1 MKKLLFTLMILTLY
15 SCEGTI
21 LDYDENKEYIENKKN
36 ITYYMGTPF
45 SGTIIRKEGF
55 YRDRKSK
62 TTYKNG
68 KKDGLYEEYYKDIIM
83 KDGEV
88 KDGQVKIKE
97 TYKNGKEDGLYES
110 YYEDGQLK
118 RKKNYKNGVLDGL
131 YEEYGEY
138 GQVKLKTTYKNGLL
152 DGLYEEYGEDAFGPT
167 IIKENYKNGEI
178 IYD

>member
-45 SGTIIRKEGF
+45 SGTIIRNET
-55 YRDRKSK
+55 YTRSKSK

-68 KKDGLYEEYYKDIIM
+68 KKDGLYEEYYEDIIM

-97 TYKNGKEDGLYES
+97 TYKNGEEDGLYEE
-110 YYEDGQLK
+110 YYEDGQL
-118 RKKNYKNGVLDGL
+118 RI
-131 YEEYGEY
+131 
-138 GQVKLKTTYKNGLL
+138 KTTYKNGEE